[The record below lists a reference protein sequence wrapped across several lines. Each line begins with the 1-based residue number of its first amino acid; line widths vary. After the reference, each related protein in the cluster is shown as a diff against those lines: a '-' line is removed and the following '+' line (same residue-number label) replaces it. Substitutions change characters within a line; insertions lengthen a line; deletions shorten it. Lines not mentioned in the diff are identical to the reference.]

1 MKVILRSTDLSLIQ
15 SARIALDAHDI
26 PTILTDE
33 NATGLAASPATLAL
47 VDDQDF
53 DRASAV
59 LRDIKQTPRRPWWGS
74 SWAPRA
80 LVVMFIVLLLALCG
94 LLIF

>member
-26 PTILTDE
+26 QTILTDE

-53 DRASAV
+53 DRATVV
-59 LRDIKQTPRRPWWGS
+59 LRDIKRTPRQPWWGA
-74 SWAPRA
+74 SWAARA
-80 LVVMFIVLLLALCG
+80 LVVLFIVFLLTLCG